1 MLEELV
7 RKYRSELLR
16 GQYIDERDT
25 NAVTVERSLWDSDDD
40 DDDDDVVGSPAH
52 QQRSEGDIFHAVEG
66 ENNVGHTKISKDRTM
81 VLGEQYITEDK
92 EAYLL
97 NDTRGK
103 KKKRTREPTKQNT
116 TFSENEEV
124 GGASAVTASSV
135 SPRDTAADDF
145 AEDYGVQSGELN
157 RKRHTNKD
165 TRSSSSFMTEDIGP
179 SSGDEANDRQQKK
192 KKGDKDERRKKRKK
206 EKRTKREKSIAA
218 ATA

>member
-40 DDDDDVVGSPAH
+40 DDIVGSPAH

-66 ENNVGHTKISKDRTM
+66 ENNVGHTKITEDRTM
-81 VLGEQYITEDK
+81 VLGEQYITDK
-92 EAYLL
+92 EAHLL

-103 KKKRTREPTKQNT
+103 KKRRIREPTKQNT

-135 SPRDTAADDF
+135 SQRNTAADDF
-145 AEDYGVQSGELN
+145 AEDYGVLSGELN
-157 RKRHTNKD
+157 GKRHTNKD
-165 TRSSSSFMTEDIGP
+165 THRSSSFMTEDVGP

-192 KKGDKDERRKKRKK
+192 KKGDKDERKKKRKK
-206 EKRTKREKSIAA
+206 EKRTKREKSIAT